1 MPGTGS
7 EACARTEHGRLT
19 AVRDAAQVREP
30 ELTFPLFHGRRVV
43 SLDVSG
49 RTSRRRG
56 SGDEVA
62 GSRPYRR
69 GDAVR
74 LVDWRASARLSTARA
89 SDEFVVRERFAE
101 DVVRVLLIVD
111 RGPSMALFPASL
123 PWLRKQE
130 VVRVAGR
137 MILASS
143 RAAHA
148 LVGYADCGPEGPR
161 VQRPVRD
168 RALVRLLEQRL
179 AHDSADGPPQGLDAT
194 LTQLTAFPAG
204 VPAGTFVFML
214 SDFLV
219 PPRLD
224 LLHTA
229 LTAGWDV
236 VPVLIQDPVWERS
249 FPAVSGVT
257 LPLADPGT
265 GIVRLVRLR
274 SVETRERRERN
285 EARARQLAD
294 TFLSLGAEP
303 VLLTSSDPRAV
314 QTAFLGWARART
326 GLARRVR

>member
-1 MPGTGS
+1 MLGTS
-7 EACARTEHGRLT
+7 AEAGARGAHGRLT
-19 AVRDAAQVREP
+19 TVRQAAQVREP
-30 ELTFPLFHGRRVV
+30 DLTFPLVPARRIV

-56 SGDEVA
+56 SGGEVA

-101 DVVRVLLIVD
+101 DVIRVLLIVD
-111 RGPSMALFPASL
+111 RGPSMGLFPAHL

-143 RAAHA
+143 RAVHA
-148 LVGYADCGPEGPR
+148 LVGRADCGPEGPR

-168 RALVRLLEQRL
+168 QALLRLLEQEL
-179 AHDSADGPPQGLDAT
+179 AHDSADGPARGLDTT
-194 LTQLTAFPAG
+194 LTQLTAFPAE
-204 VPAGTFVFML
+204 VPAGTFVFLL
-214 SDFLV
+214 SDFLA
-219 PPRLD
+219 PPRPD

-229 LTAGWDV
+229 LAAGWDV

-257 LPLADPGT
+257 LPLGDPGT
-265 GIVRLVRLR
+265 GAVRLVRLR
-274 SVETRERRERN
+274 PAEARERRERN
-285 EARARQLAD
+285 EARAHALAD
-294 TFLSLGAEP
+294 TFLSLGADP
-303 VLLTSSDPRAV
+303 VMLTSSDPRAV
-314 QTAFLGWARART
+314 QTAFLAWARART